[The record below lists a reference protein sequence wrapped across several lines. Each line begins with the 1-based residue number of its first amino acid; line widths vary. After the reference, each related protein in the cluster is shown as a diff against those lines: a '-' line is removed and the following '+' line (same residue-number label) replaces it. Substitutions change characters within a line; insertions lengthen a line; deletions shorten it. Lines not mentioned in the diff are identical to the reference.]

1 MSEPSDADSVWEELG
16 RPDDWNPK
24 VERALELIGAI
35 YEYEPVGGPMHV
47 ELDDWNI
54 EGVITPYPYTPASF
68 VEEDEAEQ
76 VRAAVAELIPLLNAM
91 TVHER
96 ASALA
101 RHWGYLPKR
110 PSEETP

>member
-1 MSEPSDADSVWEELG
+1 MSEPENVEPLWVELG

-24 VERALELIGAI
+24 VKRALELIRAI

-54 EGVITPYPYTPASF
+54 EGVITPYPYTPSMY

-76 VRAAVAELIPLLNAM
+76 VRAAVAELIPLLNTM
-91 TVHER
+91 TLNER

-101 RHWGYLPKR
+101 RHWGYVPTAT
-110 PSEETP
+110 EA